1 MPRQG
6 SQVSNTASVSARIP
20 RDSII
25 TSRLL
30 VLQSKRLMLD
40 ATERSLRS
48 SNAAPVRRRMEELRM
63 ETDAAQDRYRRAI
76 LAWASTE
83 DIDYW
88 VIAYSRLIEKGNVI
102 VKKMREANLVLP
114 LTERYQ
120 VSTEIETMEHLV
132 EDWTESLRRSM
143 AAAS

>member
-1 MPRQG
+1 
-6 SQVSNTASVSARIP
+6 VSSTASVGGRIP
-20 RDSII
+20 GDSII

-30 VLQSKRLMLD
+30 VLQSKRLMLA
-40 ATERSLRS
+40 ATERVLQGS
-48 SNAAPVRRRMEELRM
+48 SAARVRRRIEELRI

-114 LTERYQ
+114 LSERYQ

-143 AAAS
+143 AAAVA

>member
-1 MPRQG
+1 VCGQ
-6 SQVSNTASVSARIP
+6 IP

-30 VLQSKRLMLD
+30 VLQSKRLML
-40 ATERSLRS
+40 ATTERHLQG
-48 SNAAPVRRRMEELRM
+48 SNAARVRRRIDELRI

-102 VKKMREANLVLP
+102 VKKMRDANLVLP
-114 LTERYQ
+114 PSERYQ

-143 AAAS
+143 AAAVA

>member
-1 MPRQG
+1 
-6 SQVSNTASVSARIP
+6 VNNTRSIVCGQIP

-30 VLQSKRLMLD
+30 VLQSKRLMLA
-40 ATERSLRS
+40 ATERHLQG
-48 SNAAPVRRRMEELRM
+48 SNAARVRRRIDELRI

-102 VKKMREANLVLP
+102 VKKMRDANLVLP
-114 LTERYQ
+114 PSERYQ

-143 AAAS
+143 AAAVA

>member
-1 MPRQG
+1 
-6 SQVSNTASVSARIP
+6 VSNKESGHWFQIP
-20 RDSII
+20 KESII

-40 ATERSLRS
+40 AIERRLGDSD
-48 SNAAPVRRRMEELRM
+48 NAFAKRRLQELRL

-76 LAWASTE
+76 LAFGSTTE
-83 DIDYW
+83 IDYW

-102 VKKMREANLVLP
+102 VQKMREANLLLP
-114 LTERYQ
+114 PMERYQ
-120 VSTEIETMEHLV
+120 VSTDIERMEHLV

-143 AAAS
+143 AAAVA

>member
-1 MPRQG
+1 
-6 SQVSNTASVSARIP
+6 VSSKESGHWYQIP

-40 ATERSLRS
+40 SIERRLDGLDSPR
-48 SNAAPVRRRMEELRM
+48 VRRRLEQLRM
-63 ETDAAQDRYRRAI
+63 ETDEAQDRYRRSI
-76 LAWASTE
+76 LAFGSTE
-83 DIDYW
+83 EIDYW

-102 VKKMREANLVLP
+102 VQKMREANLLLP
-114 LTERYQ
+114 AMERYQ
-120 VSTEIETMEHLV
+120 VSTDIERMEHLV

-143 AAAS
+143 AAAVA